1 MARVTGPLFSQ
12 TAAGNMAK
20 GALQFRADRWGSH
33 VYKPQ
38 DPTKQ
43 NQLSPS
49 EAQVL
54 QRLKF
59 GKVRDA
65 WTGLGINGQ
74 DYYTKL
80 AAEGGKMNG
89 WNLYLSVCLGKSIY
103 PESTLFTLDG
113 LPILNEYGEILQID

>member
-38 DPTKQ
+38 APAKQ
-43 NQLSPS
+43 NQLPPS
-49 EAQVL
+49 DAQVL
-54 QRLKF
+54 QRMRF
-59 GKVRDA
+59 AMVRDA

-74 DYYTKL
+74 DYYNLL
-80 AAEGGKMNG
+80 AAAGGLMNG
-89 WNLYLSVCLGKSIY
+89 WNLYLSLCLGKSKY
-103 PESTLFTLDG
+103 SEETLLTKEG
-113 LPILNEYGEILQID
+113 APILDSNNQYIFVD

>member
-43 NQLSPS
+43 NQLPPS

-59 GKVRDA
+59 GNVRDA
-65 WTGLGINGQ
+65 WTSLGINGQ
-74 DYYTKL
+74 DYYNLL

-89 WNLYLSVCLGKSIY
+89 WNLYLSLCLGKSKY
-103 PESTLFTLDG
+103 SEDTLLTKEG
-113 LPILNEYGEILQID
+113 EPILDSNNRIIFVD

>member
-20 GALQFRADRWGSH
+20 GALQFRADKWGSH

-38 DPTKQ
+38 DPGKQ
-43 NQLSPS
+43 NKLPPS

-59 GKVRDA
+59 GNVRDA
-65 WTGLGINGQ
+65 WASLGINGQ
-74 DYYTKL
+74 DYYNLL

-89 WNLYLSVCLGKSIY
+89 WNLYLSLCLGKSKY
-103 PESTLFTLDG
+103 SEDTLLTKEG
-113 LPILNEYGEILQID
+113 EPILDSNNRIIFVD

>member
-1 MARVTGPLFSQ
+1 MARVTGPLFSE

-43 NQLSPS
+43 NQKPPS

-54 QRLKF
+54 QRLRF

-65 WTGLGINGQ
+65 WTGLGVCRII
-74 DYYTKL
+74 D
-80 AAEGGKMNG
+80 M
-89 WNLYLSVCLGKSIY
+89 SV
-103 PESTLFTLDG
+103 
-113 LPILNEYGEILQID
+113 

>member
-43 NQLSPS
+43 NQLPPS

-65 WTGLGINGQ
+65 WTSLGINGQ
-74 DYYTKL
+74 DYYNLL

-89 WNLYLSVCLGKSIY
+89 WNLYLSLCLGKSKY
-103 PESTLFTLDG
+103 SEDTLLTKEG
-113 LPILNEYGEILQID
+113 EPILDSNNRIIFID

>member
-38 DPTKQ
+38 APGKQ
-43 NQLSPS
+43 NQLEPS

-74 DYYTKL
+74 DYYNLL

-89 WNLYLSVCLGKSIY
+89 WNLYLSLCLGKSKY
-103 PESTLFTLDG
+103 SEDTLLTKEG
-113 LPILNEYGEILQID
+113 EPILDSNNRLIFVD

>member
-20 GALQFRADRWGSH
+20 GALQFRADKWGSH

-38 DPTKQ
+38 APGKQ
-43 NQLSPS
+43 NQLEPS

-59 GKVRDA
+59 GNVRDA
-65 WTGLGINGQ
+65 WTSLGINGQ
-74 DYYTKL
+74 DYYNLL

-103 PESTLFTLDG
+103 PESTLLTLDG
-113 LPILNEYGEILQID
+113 LPILSEYGEILQID

>member
-20 GALQFRADRWGSH
+20 GALQFRADRWGLH

-38 DPTKQ
+38 DPGKQ
-43 NQLSPS
+43 NQLPPS

-74 DYYTKL
+74 DYYNLL
-80 AAEGGKMNG
+80 AAADGKMNG
-89 WNLYLSVCLGKSIY
+89 WNLYLSVCLGKSMY
-103 PESTLFTLDG
+103 PESTLLTLDD
-113 LPILNEYGEILQID
+113 LPIQNEYGEIIQID